1 MTISL
6 EFSWEPESLFT
17 VGLDW
22 IIYYTDF
29 TDFTGLIILVRC
41 THDVSSKV

>member
-29 TDFTGLIILVRC
+29 TGLMILVRC